1 MTISTQADT
10 VKAKNYTA
18 EMEARMVEVYDPTA
32 SQANRDAQVKQLAV
46 ELSRTPRS
54 IIAKLSNLK
63 VYVAKE
69 YKTKKGE
76 KPVNKAT
83 LVGVVAALC
92 GESEDVFD
100 SLSKANK
107 NVIAIIAQTIMTD
120 ENIAQVSCEDY
131 LPCEDYIP
139 YDET

>member
-1 MTISTQADT
+1 MTRTFRITDLIGTLET
-10 VKAKNYTA
+10 VDKATL
-18 EMEARMVEVYDPTA
+18 ETVD
-32 SQANRDAQVKQLAV
+32 
-46 ELSRTPRS
+46 
-54 IIAKLSNLK
+54 
-63 VYVAKE
+63 
-69 YKTKKGE
+69 
-76 KPVNKAT
+76 KAT

-100 SLSKANK
+100 SLLKANK